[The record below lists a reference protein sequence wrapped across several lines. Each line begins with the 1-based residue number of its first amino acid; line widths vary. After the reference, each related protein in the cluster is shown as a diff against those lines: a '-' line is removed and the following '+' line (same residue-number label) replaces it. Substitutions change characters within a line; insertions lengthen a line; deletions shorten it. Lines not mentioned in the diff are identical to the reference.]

1 MKRDGP
7 EQTNDDTG
15 TRGERHAFG
24 LAGAAPP
31 GAEKP
36 QRPRNGRA
44 GQETGRPEPPFDL
57 SALRDDPE
65 LDPFEIEFLPEFRE
79 GRRPRGPFVNS
90 SGVVIGDHLY
100 ASPHSPLEQWSR
112 DTDPAVMAGDEWVH
126 PFKDIGFRSDEN
138 RALFE
143 RGEPPSRAGERLSP
157 AGRRFGHPQEDAAY
171 GAYATR
177 EDSE

>member
-1 MKRDGP
+1 MKRNVP
-7 EQTNDDTG
+7 EQTNGDTG

-57 SALRDDPE
+57 SALRDDPG
-65 LDPFEIEFLPEFRE
+65 L
-79 GRRPRGPFVNS
+79 
-90 SGVVIGDHLY
+90 
-100 ASPHSPLEQWSR
+100 
-112 DTDPAVMAGDEWVH
+112 
-126 PFKDIGFRSDEN
+126 DEN
-138 RALFE
+138 RALLE
-143 RGEPPSRAGERLSP
+143 CGEPPSRAGERFS
-157 AGRRFGHPQEDAAY
+157 HQQEDAAY
-171 GAYATR
+171 GAYAPR